1 MDGFHAAQTLE
12 KEDPAAHHLLS
23 NARVPAHASG
33 NEGISIQPASEYPV
47 LNHHPMTGQM
57 LQVRWNNE
65 DRAAL
70 NIAIRHLDAW
80 YDAVRKWVEILR
92 RPSLEYWAQLRPG
105 RPASKFLSKAAGRTA
120 NC

>member
-1 MDGFHAAQTLE
+1 MDGFCAARILKME
-12 KEDPAAHHLLS
+12 HPAAHHILS

-33 NEGISIQPASEYPV
+33 NEGISIQPACEYPV
-47 LNHHPMTGQM
+47 LNHDPVTEQL

-80 YDAVRKWVEILR
+80 YDAARKWVEILQ
-92 RPSLEYWAQLRPG
+92 RPSLEYRAQLKPG
-105 RPASKFLSKAAGRTA
+105 RPVSKFFTKAAGRIE